1 MDSKTTNED
10 TSIPDLIPFTW
21 DPDIP
26 EAFNITT
33 LGQILANSLNVYRTR
48 CNRHL
53 VVPTD
58 NGGFRVYTTPDELS
72 ALLTDNLDITVLK
85 AGNVKSRSLQTNKLK
100 CLLKSHRFLE
110 CFKVVDIVTSQPLL
124 SNDRKSFIEPGY
136 TPEPEGHN
144 ILYLGPGV
152 ETRDNLNYTN
162 AFLDKIGFSS
172 RKDRHKAMAAKLV
185 VVLRQIFKY
194 GKPAIVVTTRR
205 ADSGEDDLL
214 DFLSG
219 SVPGVRP
226 SIKQSESS
234 LINNFVET
242 NQQYPGAAILNL
254 GNFGLPE
261 KSKSVRKF
269 LEKPFNTS
277 KAKSP
282 KNNNSPLLYRNDPV
296 VFFSLTEGR
305 LPEDIL
311 DQCLVINLSP
321 IKEEQKDSEVFE
333 VSSEIAR
340 DHIKQID
347 AEFYGMIKRWMDTG
361 CPEGSITKRSW
372 PDCSRIVSGILGCND
387 IACDLM
393 SEQPTGQDQKKD
405 AIARIGATILRRTGN
420 GNTISARGL
429 VGIVEELGLVETV
442 CNGATPDSGKIVA
455 LYLGRLLSSYR
466 DEMFVHTDD
475 EGTVRFRLRKSG
487 KRERVE
493 GDNPVATYSFEKVVT
508 DTADPLDENP
518 DECEKEVDQE
528 QIEEDCLLAV

>member
-1 MDSKTTNED
+1 
-10 TSIPDLIPFTW
+10 
-21 DPDIP
+21 
-26 EAFNITT
+26 
-33 LGQILANSLNVYRTR
+33 
-48 CNRHL
+48 
-53 VVPTD
+53 
-58 NGGFRVYTTPDELS
+58 
-72 ALLTDNLDITVLK
+72 
-85 AGNVKSRSLQTNKLK
+85 
-100 CLLKSHRFLE
+100 
-110 CFKVVDIVTSQPLL
+110 
-124 SNDRKSFIEPGY
+124 
-136 TPEPEGHN
+136 
-144 ILYLGPGV
+144 
-152 ETRDNLNYTN
+152 
-162 AFLDKIGFSS
+162 
-172 RKDRHKAMAAKLV
+172 
-185 VVLRQIFKY
+185 
-194 GKPAIVVTTRR
+194 VTTRR

-214 DFLSG
+214 GFLGG
-219 SVPGVRP
+219 SAPGVRP
-226 SIKQSESS
+226 SVKQGESS
-234 LINNFVET
+234 LVNNFVET
-242 NQQYPGAAILNL
+242 NQQYPDAAIFNL
-254 GNFGLPE
+254 GNVELLE

-296 VFFSLTEGR
+296 IFFSLTEGR
-305 LPEDIL
+305 LSGDIL

-321 IKEEQKDSEVFE
+321 IKEEQKDSEVTE
-333 VSSEIAR
+333 LSSEIAR

-361 CPEGSITKRSW
+361 CPEGSIAKRSW

-442 CNGATPDSGKIVA
+442 CNGATPDSKKIVA
-455 LYLGRLLSSYR
+455 LYLGRLLSNYCN
-466 DEMFVHTDD
+466 EMFVHTDD
-475 EGTVRFRLRKSG
+475 EGTVRFRLRKSD

-508 DTADPLDENP
+508 DTANPLDENP